1 MGNRP
6 LVTLLTDFG
15 RVDPFVGIMKGVIL
29 SRCPDAALVD
39 LSHDIPAYDI
49 LGASFLLHTA
59 VGVFPPGTVHLAVVD
74 PGVGTDRRPIVAR
87 IGDHLFVAPDNGLL
101 SYPLECGP
109 LQALHVIANPAY
121 LRCPVSRTFHGRDVF
136 APAAGHLAAGLAPA
150 TLGPALQD
158 PLRLPIPVPRPDAS
172 GGFQGQVIWID
183 HFGNCITNLTAAE
196 LDAVSRPDGA
206 AHVRLDGRTLSVVRT
221 YEEAGPEGE
230 GALLGSAGRV
240 ELFSRRGSLARR
252 RGVTPGMPVVL
263 RPAAAR

>member
-39 LSHDIPAYDI
+39 LSHDVPAYDI

-101 SYPLECGP
+101 SYPLESGP